1 MEPKRPI
8 QDIKRP
14 AASQPVS
21 ANTPKTQM
29 APSVSQASLSSIDM
43 QTVSTDSAPV
53 ERNHKKRSIIKR
65 IIVSLVVVI
74 VLVGAA
80 LTAGYMWFTE
90 QLKPVNSSN
99 TQKQLVVV
107 KEGSTIKQVGTSLK
121 SAGLIRDEN
130 VFNLYSQSKKISV
143 HAGVYLIGP
152 DTSVQQILKKIGSGD
167 VDSFN
172 LTLLPGATLADTKE
186 ALLKADFKEDD
197 IDRAFKAT
205 YDSPLLAAKP
215 KNASL
220 EGFIYGD
227 TYNFTLDATPETV
240 LERTF
245 DEMYA
250 YIQKENLESAYKA
263 RGMTLYEG
271 IIFASIIQKEVA
283 NKEDMAHVSQVFH
296 KRLNDGMQ
304 LGSDVTFLYGAKLLG
319 VTPTVDLDSP
329 YNTRV
334 HTGLPPTPI
343 ANPGAAALYAVA
355 HPSNTDDLFFVAGDD
370 GVTYFSKTNEE
381 HERLT
386 QLHCDKNCEI
396 PVN

>member
-14 AASQPVS
+14 DAPRVPDASISENTKVSPTSQPSMPVDIHEGILTEAPGEQVQKKSS
-21 ANTPKTQM
+21 A
-29 APSVSQASLSSIDM
+29 V
-43 QTVSTDSAPV
+43 
-53 ERNHKKRSIIKR
+53 KR
-65 IIVSLVVVI
+65 IIISLIVVI
-74 VLVGAA
+74 VLVGVA
-80 LTAGYMWFTE
+80 LAAGYAWFTE

-107 KEGSTIKQVGTSLK
+107 KEGSTIKQVGADLK
-121 SAGLIRDEN
+121 AAGLIRDEN
-130 VFNLYSQSKKISV
+130 VFTIYSQSKKIAV

-152 DTSVQQILKKIGSGD
+152 DTSVQQILEKIGSGD

-186 ALLKADFKEDD
+186 ALLKAEFKEDD
-197 IDRAFKAT
+197 INRAFKAT
-205 YDSPLLAAKP
+205 YSSPLLAAKP

-250 YIQKENLESAYKA
+250 YIQKENLEAAYKA
-263 RGMTLYEG
+263 HGLTLYEG
-271 IIFASIIQKEVA
+271 IILASIIQKEVA
-283 NKEDMAHVSQVFH
+283 NKDDMAHVSQVFH

-343 ANPGAAALYAVA
+343 ANPGAAALYAAA

-396 PVN
+396 PAN

>member
-14 AASQPVS
+14 EAPRVPDASISENTKVSPTSQPSMPVDIHEGIL
-21 ANTPKTQM
+21 TE
-29 APSVSQASLSSIDM
+29 APGEQVQKKSS
-43 QTVSTDSAPV
+43 TV
-53 ERNHKKRSIIKR
+53 KR
-65 IIVSLVVVI
+65 IIISLIVVI
-74 VLVGAA
+74 VLVGVA
-80 LTAGYMWFTE
+80 LAAGYAWFTE

-107 KEGSTIKQVGTSLK
+107 KEGSTIKQVGADLK
-121 SAGLIRDEN
+121 AAGLIRDEN
-130 VFNLYSQSKKISV
+130 VFTLYSQSKKIAV

-152 DTSVQQILKKIGSGD
+152 DTSVQQILEKIGSGD

-186 ALLKADFKEDD
+186 ALLKAEFKEDD
-197 IDRAFKAT
+197 INRAFKAT
-205 YDSPLLAAKP
+205 YNSPLLAAKP

-250 YIQKENLESAYKA
+250 YIQKENLEAAYKA
-263 RGMTLYEG
+263 HGLTLYEG
-271 IIFASIIQKEVA
+271 IILASIIQKEVA
-283 NKEDMAHVSQVFH
+283 NKDDMAHVSQVFH

-343 ANPGAAALYAVA
+343 ANPGAAALYAAA
-355 HPSNTDDLFFVAGDD
+355 HPSDTDDLFFVAGDD

-396 PVN
+396 PAN